1 VRLRFKCTM
10 TIDAFWKLVADL
22 PVSGAE
28 LELERRL
35 NGLSPEELVAFDR
48 HFTEQ
53 FFRAYDWKLWN
64 AAYIIRGGC
73 SDDSFMDFRYGLI
86 SRGQKVF
93 ESALAEPDT
102 LADVVQKGE
111 DLRNQ
116 AFASVA
122 QHVYQQKTGKE
133 TPERGISHP
142 HKPTGEDWDP
152 DNKELC
158 AKHLPK
164 LWAKCGW

>member
-1 VRLRFKCTM
+1 M
-10 TIDAFWKLVADL
+10 TIDAFWNLVADL
-22 PVSGAE
+22 PVEGAE
-28 LELERRL
+28 IALKQRL
-35 NGLSPEELVAFDR
+35 TGLPPEDLIAFDR

-86 SRGQKVF
+86 SRGRKVF
-93 ESALAEPDT
+93 ESALEEPDT
-102 LADVVQKGE
+102 LADVVEKGE

-122 QHVYQQKTGKE
+122 QDLYEEKTGHE
-133 TPERGISHP
+133 MPERGIPHP
-142 HKPTGEDWDP
+142 DEPTGEDWNP

-164 LWAKCGW
+164 LWRKCGW

>member
-1 VRLRFKCTM
+1 MTSDQFWSLVEGLPTEDAEQALEQRLDK
-10 TIDAFWKLVADL
+10 
-22 PVSGAE
+22 
-28 LELERRL
+28 
-35 NGLSPEELVAFDR
+35 LSPEDLIAFDQ

-53 FFRAYDWKLWN
+53 FFRAYDWQLWN
-64 AAYIIRGGC
+64 AAYIINGGC

-86 SRGQKVF
+86 SRGRAVF
-93 ESALAEPDT
+93 EAALKDPET
-102 LADVVQKGE
+102 LATVVKKGE

-122 QHVYQQKTGKE
+122 LDVYERKTG
-133 TPERGISHP
+133 TAMPGRGIQHP
-142 HKPTGEDWDP
+142 RQPSGEDWDP

-164 LWAKCGW
+164 LWAKFGW

>member
-1 VRLRFKCTM
+1 M
-10 TIDAFWKLVADL
+10 TIDQFWSVVEGL
-22 PVSGAE
+22 PTEGAE
-28 LELERRL
+28 HALEGRL
-35 NGLSPEELVAFDR
+35 NKLSPEDLVAFDR

-53 FFRAYDWKLWN
+53 FFRAYDWQLWN
-64 AAYIIRGGC
+64 AAYIIGRGC

-86 SRGQKVF
+86 SRGRAVF
-93 ESALAEPDT
+93 EAALDNPET
-102 LADVVQKGE
+102 LAGVVKNGE

-122 QHVYQQKTGKE
+122 LHVYERKTG
-133 TPERGISHP
+133 TDMPDRGISHP
-142 HKPTGEDWDP
+142 RNPTGVDWDP